1 MFQVE
6 YALEAVKRGTCAVG
20 VKGKGIVVLGCEKRS
35 AMKLQDT
42 RITPSKISL
51 VDGHVCLAFAGLNA
65 DARILVDKARLEAQS
80 HRLTV
85 EDPVSIEY
93 ITKYI
98 AGVQQRYTQSG
109 GVRPFGI
116 STLVIGFDP
125 NDKTP
130 KLYQTEPSGIYS
142 AWWALLTVR
151 IGKLKLTASSNRK
164 ANSIGRSSKT
174 VREFLERN
182 HKDDMDREETLK
194 LTIKSLLEVVQT
206 GAKNIEIAIM
216 APGKPLE
223 MLPLKDVENYVESIN
238 HEKQEEAN
246 RKKGPRGGGSSSTT
260 SMPSRPAEGIAEPSG
275 GQ

>member
-1 MFQVE
+1 
-6 YALEAVKRGTCAVG
+6 
-20 VKGKGIVVLGCEKRS
+20 
-35 AMKLQDT
+35 MKLQDT

-51 VDGHVCLAFAGLNA
+51 VDQHVCLAFAGLNA

-85 EDPVSIEY
+85 EDPVTIEY

-125 NDKTP
+125 NDKIP

-142 AWWALLTVR
+142 AWYVSTSVQPRCFILTN
-151 IGKLKLTASSNRK
+151 SSRK
-164 ANSIGRSSKT
+164 ANAIGRSSKT

-182 HKDDMDREETLK
+182 HKDAMDREDTLK

-216 APGKPLE
+216 TPGKKLE
-223 MLPLKDVENYVESIN
+223 MLPVEDVEKYVESIN
-238 HEKQEEAN
+238 TEKQEEAEK
-246 RKKGPRGGGSSSTT
+246 KKGGKGGASGSTQTT
-260 SMPSRPAEGIAEPSG
+260 MPSRPAGDGMTEPSG
-275 GQ
+275 GS